1 MNIRYNRVEA
11 QGMPDD
17 ERMKRLLQSHAE
29 LRAALLIA
37 GKEIRRLSFGKSDN
51 KVLGLLRR
59 TLRE

>member
-1 MNIRYNRVEA
+1 
-11 QGMPDD
+11 MPDD